1 MKVDSSQHSENS
13 TDYCLPATDYSKMI
27 SILVELQ
34 RLKSLDRTGWT
45 LRGGAPGAESVAAHS
60 YGVVVAAMLL
70 GDELRARGLEVD
82 MERLLRIAVM
92 HDWAE
97 ARVGDMPRTA
107 TDYFGADVRRRAERA
122 AFDDMLR
129 EQGSKFDYSA
139 LHEDYEERKSL
150 EARLVKAADIVDLL
164 VQALAFE
171 RAGARGLDEF
181 WDGVAERDFHL
192 EGAAREVLDELFA
205 ELRRGREEIMQKSK
219 G

>member
-1 MKVDSSQHSENS
+1 MLS
-13 TDYCLPATDYSKMI
+13 LLI
-27 SILVELQ
+27 ELQ

-45 LRGGAPGAESVAAHS
+45 LRGHAPGAESVAAHS

-70 GDELRARGLEVD
+70 GDEVRARGLEVN

-107 TDYFGADVRRRAERA
+107 TNYFGADVRRRAERA
-122 AFDDMLR
+122 AFDDMVGER
-129 EQGSKFDYSA
+129 GEKFDYSE
-139 LHEDYEERKSL
+139 LHADYEERASL

-181 WDGVAERDFHL
+181 WDGVAERDFKL
-192 EGAAREVLDELFA
+192 EGAAQEVLHEAFA
-205 ELRRGREEIMQKSK
+205 ELRKARMKDERREGETR
-219 G
+219 